1 MKSSILMYL
10 DRGDTVHVLDSSSLP
25 HTNEISPL
33 MLIVAEI
40 IIAGFKG
47 VMVDEYRLAN
57 GRYFQALN
65 VDKKTPEGQIIS
77 RLRGLD
83 QTTLPTPR
91 DVLNEIRQAY
101 LSKTGAA

>member
-1 MKSSILMYL
+1 MQSSILMYL
-10 DRGDTVHVLDSSSLP
+10 DRGETVHVLDPNLLP

-65 VDKKTPEGQIIS
+65 VDKATPEGQIIS
-77 RLRGLD
+77 RLRDLD
-83 QTTLPTPR
+83 QTKLPTPKE
-91 DVLNEIRQAY
+91 VLKEIRDAY
-101 LSKTGAA
+101 LRNTGAA